1 MAKIGRNEPC
11 PCGSGKKY
19 KACCLGK
26 QAEPSQALYYRRL
39 SEAHNRL
46 VDRLLNFANRTFGEE
61 AVGVAMD
68 EFLLWPEPE
77 DAIGED
83 TVQRTGPVFWPWFL
97 FNWDYDPLDAE
108 LELPGPEGRTP
119 AELYAEKHSTRLDP
133 LERKLIENVNRKPY
147 SFWEVLHVDRGKG
160 MRLQDVL
167 AGNRIEVQERS
178 GSEFVQSGD
187 LLYGR
192 AVSVDGVGMLIGLGP
207 TIIPPGRKPEMI
219 QLRKKLRRHSSSIT
233 DDALTDWDT
242 EIRDLY
248 LRLDHALHSRP
259 QLCNTDGDP
268 LELHRLIY
276 EVSSAETAFNKLHPL
291 CTTMDANE
299 LRTDAKLDE
308 SGRIIRVEIPWDRQG
323 HKLSAVMSNTVL
335 GRILIDEH
343 RLTAEANSAQRAK
356 ALRSEIA
363 NRLGDSARFKV
374 DEIQD
379 PSSMMNEREAG
390 RPKRE
395 NDAEQDA
402 LMQNPEVKAQVSDII
417 CRHWEGWI
425 NEKIPVLGGKT
436 PKQAVKT
443 ADGREVVEALLRDAE
458 RNRGQDPLT
467 EEANRK
473 GTSRVREL
481 LDLKDL

>member
-26 QAEPSQALYYRRL
+26 QTEPSRTLYYRRL

-46 VDRLLNFANRTFGEE
+46 VERLLSFANRMFGEE

-68 EFLLWPEPE
+68 EFLLWPDPE

-83 TVQRTGPVFWPWFL
+83 TVQRAGPVFWPWFL
-97 FNWDYDPLDAE
+97 FNWEYDPLDAE
-108 LELPGPEGRTP
+108 LELPGPEGRTV

-167 AGNRIEVQERS
+167 AGKRIEVLERS
-178 GSEFVQSGD
+178 GSEFAQSGD

-233 DDALTDWDT
+233 DDALTDWDA

-248 LRLDHALHSRP
+248 LRLDRALHSLP

-276 EVSSAETAFNKLHPL
+276 EVSSAEEAFEKLHPL

-299 LRTDAKLDE
+299 LRTDAKLDD

-356 ALRSEIA
+356 ALRSEIDD
-363 NRLGDSARFKV
+363 RLGDSARFKV

-379 PSSMMNEREAG
+379 PSSMMNESEDKSPTRG
-390 RPKRE
+390 
-395 NDAEQDA
+395 NTIEQNE
-402 LMQNPEVKAQVSDII
+402 LMQHPEVREQVSEII
-417 CRHWEGWI
+417 CRHWEAWI
-425 NEKIPVLGGKT
+425 NEKIPSLGGKS

-443 ADGREVVEALLRDAE
+443 ADGREAVKAILLDAE
-458 RNRGQDPLT
+458 RGRGVDPFT
-467 EEANRK
+467 TEANRK
-473 GTSRVREL
+473 GTRRAREL
-481 LDLKDL
+481 LGLNDQ